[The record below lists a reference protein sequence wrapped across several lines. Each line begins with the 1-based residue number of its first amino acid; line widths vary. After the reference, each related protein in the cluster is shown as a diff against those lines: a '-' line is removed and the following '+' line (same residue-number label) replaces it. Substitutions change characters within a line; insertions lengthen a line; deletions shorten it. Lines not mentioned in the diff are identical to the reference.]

1 MFTYLCIIPSNLNL
15 DQPEIYSSK
24 NISKKMRINESYY
37 ESLVDNYEVQ
47 EINLQNLELD
57 TQNNSRTVNTY
68 YDNGRNDDD
77 MEHAINANYQEA
89 TINGILSINSA
100 WDQFWYGVGERDED
114 YFIFST
120 PYKLQYEFNFTNP
133 STYYVRLLEYRGS
146 DDFGFICNF
155 QNS

>member
-1 MFTYLCIIPSNLNL
+1 
-15 DQPEIYSSK
+15 
-24 NISKKMRINESYY
+24 MRINESYY

-114 YFIFST
+114 
-120 PYKLQYEFNFTNP
+120 
-133 STYYVRLLEYRGS
+133 
-146 DDFGFICNF
+146 
-155 QNS
+155 